1 MHMKKSLVLITCCF
15 VLMAAAKAQSSGEVL
30 DQKKTQ
36 KKYLL
41 QQIAALQV
49 YIQFLQKGYGIA
61 KDGLTLIGDLKD
73 GEFGLHKGYFR
84 SLGSVNPTIRGYNR
98 INEIASL
105 QKLIVNVS
113 RDSYRKARKS
123 GAFTE
128 EELRYIR
135 RVHERLLD
143 DCNHT
148 LDELLAVTADSKL
161 QMTDDGRMSRIDN
174 LYARMQD
181 QYAFLKSFGNETMAL
196 AASRTKS
203 EKDTEASRV
212 LNGLSTR

>member
-1 MHMKKSLVLITCCF
+1 MKKMLIFITCCF
-15 VLMAAAKAQSSGEVL
+15 VLITAAHAQNAEEVFQ
-30 DQKKTQ
+30 QKKTQ

-41 QQIAALQV
+41 RQIAALQV

-61 KDGLTLIGDLKD
+61 RDGLTLIGDIKD

-84 SLGSVNPTIRGYNR
+84 SLGSVSPTIRSYGR
-98 INEIASL
+98 INEVTSL
-105 QKLIVNVS
+105 QKRIADIS

-143 DCNHT
+143 DCSHT

-181 QYAFLKSFGNETMAL
+181 QYAFLKSFDDETMAL
-196 AASRTKS
+196 AASRMKS
-203 EKDTEASRV
+203 EKDIKISRTI
-212 LNGLSTR
+212 NGLSTR